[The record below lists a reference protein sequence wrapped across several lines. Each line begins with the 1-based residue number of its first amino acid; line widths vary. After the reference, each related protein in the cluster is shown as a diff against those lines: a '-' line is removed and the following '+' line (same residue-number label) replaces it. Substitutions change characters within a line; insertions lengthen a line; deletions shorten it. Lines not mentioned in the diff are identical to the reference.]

1 MDTTPIL
8 DRAPKDQCPEVST
21 NPGAVPDEKGS
32 NWKSTA
38 FATAKLLL
46 RGVRDG
52 ADAFGP
58 LKSVAGG
65 LCFILENCEVRPVM
79 CILCMMLTSSSA
91 YKGKHS
97 SNRIAGTPNRSTSWT
112 ALQAHSR
119 GGGQGAR
126 EERETGRV
134 SLFSTKPRFESDK
147 LWSSGS

>member
-32 NWKSTA
+32 NWKSIA
-38 FATAKLLL
+38 FATAKLFL

-65 LCFILENCEVRPVM
+65 LCFILENCEVWPLLCVSYLRGSQVPQRTKANTRAIESLARRIEALPGRLCRP
-79 CILCMMLTSSSA
+79 I
-91 YKGKHS
+91 
-97 SNRIAGTPNRSTSWT
+97 
-112 ALQAHSR
+112 
-119 GGGQGAR
+119 R
-126 EERETGRV
+126 EGEVKEQERRE
-134 SLFSTKPRFESDK
+134 K
-147 LWSSGS
+147 LGE